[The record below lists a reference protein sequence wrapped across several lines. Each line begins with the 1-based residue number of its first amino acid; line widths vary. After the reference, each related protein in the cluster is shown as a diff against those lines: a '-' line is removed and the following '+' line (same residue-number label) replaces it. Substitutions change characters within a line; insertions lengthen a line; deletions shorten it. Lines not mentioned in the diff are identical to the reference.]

1 MRKLF
6 LIGIGVGDPDHLTV
20 QAISALQQVD
30 VFFVVDKGTD
40 KADLVALRTE
50 ICRRHRPDGEY
61 RTVELRDPE
70 RDRNPGDYRS
80 AVQTWHARRATV
92 YEQAIAHALG
102 AEECGAF
109 LVWGDPALYDSTL
122 RIIEQ
127 ITATGRVALDL
138 EVIPGIGSIQL
149 LAARHRIG
157 LNRVGE
163 AVHITTGRN
172 LAAGLIPDHG
182 DVVVMLDGT
191 CAFTTVIEPVD
202 IYWGAYLGT
211 PHELLISGPL
221 HEVSDEIQR
230 TRAGARAAHGWI
242 MDIYLLRRTSSSDT
256 EPGPAPI

>member
-20 QAISALQQVD
+20 QAINALEQVD
-30 VFFVVDKGTD
+30 VLFVIDKGPD

-50 ICRRHRPDGEY
+50 ICRRHRPDAGY

-70 RDRNPGDYRS
+70 RDRNPDDYRS
-80 AVQTWHARRATV
+80 AVQTWHDRRATV
-92 YEQAIAHALG
+92 YEQAITDALG
-102 AEECGAF
+102 GDGCGAF
-109 LVWGDPALYDSTL
+109 LVWGDPAIYDSTL

-127 ITATGRVALDL
+127 ITAAGRVAVDL
-138 EVIPGIGSIQL
+138 EVIPGISSIQV
-149 LAARHRIG
+149 LAARHRIA

-172 LAAGLIPDHG
+172 LAAGLIPEHG

-191 CAFTTVIEPVD
+191 CAFTTVTESVD

-221 HEVSDEIQR
+221 SEVSDEIQR
-230 TRAGARAAHGWI
+230 TRAEARAAHGWI
-242 MDIYLLRRTSSSDT
+242 MDIYLLRRRSVL
-256 EPGPAPI
+256 